1 MIEDW
6 LNLLDG
12 NDYDEPR
19 LVELLKNMDIPTRD
33 ALIMVAID
41 PADYTPEQV
50 RAMCTPKADKAIRD
64 AMRRAAA
71 RPRQISPVRA
81 GTLNRVVLEANT
93 ADAHALAAYVDWWH
107 GWDQWAY
114 ERILDASMLD
124 SRHSLTAIIASL
136 YANNMRPDTLLSD

>member
-19 LVELLKNMDIPTRD
+19 LVELLKTMDIPTRD

-41 PADYTPEQV
+41 PTDYTSEQV
-50 RAMCTPKADKAIRD
+50 RAMCTPKADRAIRD
-64 AMRRAAA
+64 AMHRAAA

-81 GTLNRVVLEANT
+81 GALNRVAQEANT

-107 GWDQWAY
+107 GWDRWAY
-114 ERILDASMLD
+114 ERMSDASMLD
-124 SRHSLTAIIASL
+124 SRHSLTAIVASL
-136 YANNMRPDTLLSD
+136 YANNMRPDALLSD

>member
-33 ALIMVAID
+33 VLIMVAID

-81 GTLNRVVLEANT
+81 GALNRVVLEANT